1 MRGGC
6 KSCAPPRREEVI
18 GRNSTA
24 SLGNK
29 PVDQVQR
36 RLLLAA
42 FDARH
47 GLAGAPDAAGQC
59 LKGEAVLFSIGAK
72 RVNIHTS
79 HGTPGV
85 TC

>member
-6 KSCAPPRREEVI
+6 RSCAPPRGEEVI
-18 GRNSTA
+18 SGHGPA
-24 SLGNK
+24 SLRNK
-29 PVDQVQR
+29 PVNEVQR

-42 FDARH
+42 FNTRH
-47 GLAGAPDAAGQC
+47 GLAGAPDAAGQR
-59 LKGEAVLFSIGAK
+59 LKGEPVFLSISAK
-72 RVNIHTS
+72 RVNIHTQ